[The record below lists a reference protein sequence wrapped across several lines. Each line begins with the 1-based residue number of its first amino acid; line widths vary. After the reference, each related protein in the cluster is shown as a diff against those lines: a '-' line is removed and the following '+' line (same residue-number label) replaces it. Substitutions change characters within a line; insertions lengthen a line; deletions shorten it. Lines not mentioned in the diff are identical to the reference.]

1 MSRSPQLYLEDILQ
15 SANKILRYLEGTDY
29 EGFFG
34 DEMKFDAVMR
44 NLQVIGE
51 AVKKLP
57 AEIQSS
63 YPSVEWR
70 KIAGLRDI
78 IVHAYFGLED
88 EIIWDVVVNK
98 IPSLKI
104 QVEAI
109 LQQKFPT

>member
-15 SANKILRYLEGTDY
+15 STNKILRYLEDTDY
-29 EGFFG
+29 EAFFA

-51 AVKKLP
+51 AVKKIP
-57 AEIQSS
+57 SEIQEN
-63 YPSVEWR
+63 YPLVEWR

-88 EIIWDVVVNK
+88 EIIWDVVTNK
-98 IPSLKI
+98 VPLLKI
-104 QVEAI
+104 QVEVV
-109 LQQKFPT
+109 LQQSFPI